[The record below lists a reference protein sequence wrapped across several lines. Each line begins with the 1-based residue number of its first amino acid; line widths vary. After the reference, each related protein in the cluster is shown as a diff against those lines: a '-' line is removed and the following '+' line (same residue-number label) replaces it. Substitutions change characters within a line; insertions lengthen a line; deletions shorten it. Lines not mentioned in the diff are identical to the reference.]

1 MARLLEPWIPGSY
14 VRLTPRELFGHWL
27 LGEDLDLGVYL
38 GRLRPEYPGTDA
50 LSLSVAPHALS
61 WLETLDPGLDLV
73 LGEGAR
79 LSHAGFL
86 QALAAKTDLLVV
98 HLTVSPEESLRRR
111 EQRGGKLLTEKY
123 VQAATTK
130 AANTAMGCRVADISL
145 LEMDGSRSV
154 EDLSQEVSA
163 HG

>member
-98 HLTVSPEESLRRR
+98 YLAVTPEESLRRR
-111 EQRGGKLLTEKY
+111 EARGGKLLTEKY
-123 VQAATTK
+123 VLAATTR
-130 AANTAMGCRVADISL
+130 AANTAAWCKEIGIPFL
-145 LEMDGSRSV
+145 GLDGSRDV